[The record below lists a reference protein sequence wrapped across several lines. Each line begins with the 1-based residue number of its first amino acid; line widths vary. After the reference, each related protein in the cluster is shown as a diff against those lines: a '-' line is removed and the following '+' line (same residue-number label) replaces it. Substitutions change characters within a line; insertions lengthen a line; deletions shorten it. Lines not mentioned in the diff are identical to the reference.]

1 MGLLDE
7 LEKGVLGSLTGAGS
21 GGHNQLMDVI
31 SGLVNNPN
39 TGGLAGLV
47 QAFAG
52 KGLGDV
58 IGSWVGTGVNQPI
71 SADQIQHVFGKEQLQ
86 GIADKLGIS
95 SQEASGGLAQ
105 LLPQI
110 IDKLT
115 PDGSIPQGGLLEQGL
130 GLLKSK
136 LFGS

>member
-7 LEKGVLGSLTGAGS
+7 LGKGLLGNLAGAGGTGQS
-21 GGHNQLMDVI
+21 ALMDAITGLI
-31 SGLVNNPN
+31 SNPD

-47 QAFAG
+47 QTFAG

-58 IGSWVGTGVNQPI
+58 IGSWIGTGENQPI

-86 GIADKLGIS
+86 GIAEKLGVS
-95 SQEASGGLAQ
+95 SQEASGGLAE

-115 PDGSIPQGGLLEQGL
+115 PQGSIPQGGLLEQGL
-130 GLLKSK
+130 GLLKGK

>member
-7 LEKGVLGSLTGAGS
+7 LGKGLLGNLTG
-21 GGHNQLMDVI
+21 GGGQSPLMDVI
-31 SGLVNNPN
+31 TGLISNPN
-39 TGGLAGLV
+39 TGGLSGLV
-47 QAFAG
+47 QTFAG

-58 IGSWVGTGVNQPI
+58 IGSWISTGENQPI
-71 SADQIQHVFGKEQLQ
+71 SADQIQHVFGKDQLQ
-86 GIADKLGIS
+86 GIAEKLGIS

-115 PDGSIPQGGLLEQGL
+115 PEGSIPQGGLLEQGL
-130 GLLKSK
+130 GMLKGK
-136 LFGS
+136 LFGG

>member
-1 MGLLDE
+1 MGLFDE
-7 LEKGVLGSLTGAGS
+7 LGKGLLGKLAGGEGQNSLV
-21 GGHNQLMDVI
+21 DVI
-31 SGLVNNPN
+31 TGLISNPN

-47 QAFAG
+47 QTFSG

-58 IGSWVGTGVNQPI
+58 IGSWISTGENQPI

-86 GIADKLGIS
+86 GIAEKLGIS
-95 SQEASGGLAQ
+95 SQEASGGLAE

-130 GLLKSK
+130 GLLKGK